1 MNIRE
6 TIQQTHQTLE
16 AVGLPDARLEAEVMV
31 MTVMR
36 MARQNIFA
44 EQETEV
50 GAQQARD
57 LADIVDQRLE
67 RVPLAYI
74 LGYREFYGIN
84 VMVTPSVLIPRPE
97 TEGIVEHT
105 LFMALMGMETRELVI
120 ADVGTGSGAIAVNLA
135 IHLPAAR
142 IYAVDVSEPAL
153 DVAAYNIRAHG
164 VADRVRL
171 GHGDLLEAVPE
182 PVDLIVANLPYIPS
196 ARLPELAPEVRERTA
211 DRAGRRPGRAGPR
224 AAATI
229 ASPREAEAAGRYPA
243 GTRPGAVS
251 RRRRGRPPIPAGG
264 GDLGRARPQPP
275 RPDTGSEPAL
285 KTFVPSPPGL
295 WGRRG
300 GRCPTGSCACSRWT
314 PWAGPSCPAWP

>member
-57 LADIVDQRLE
+57 LADIVEQRLE

-196 ARLPELAPEVRERTA
+196 ARLPELAPEVRNEPQTA
-211 DRAGRRPGRAGPR
+211 LDGGPDGLDLVRRLLSQAPAKLKQPGVILLELDPEQFP
-224 AAATI
+224 AAEEAVRQYL
-229 ASPREAEAAGRYPA
+229 PEAETSAEQDL
-243 GTRPGAVS
+243 S
-251 RRRRGRPPIPAGG
+251 RRDRILVVSLP
-264 GDLGRARPQPP
+264 
-275 RPDTGSEPAL
+275 
-285 KTFVPSPPGL
+285 
-295 WGRRG
+295 
-300 GRCPTGSCACSRWT
+300 
-314 PWAGPSCPAWP
+314 